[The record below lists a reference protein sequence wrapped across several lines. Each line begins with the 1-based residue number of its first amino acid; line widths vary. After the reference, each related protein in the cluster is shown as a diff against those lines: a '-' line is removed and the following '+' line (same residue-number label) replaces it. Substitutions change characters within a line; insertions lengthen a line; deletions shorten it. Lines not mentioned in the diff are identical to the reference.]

1 MVTRKY
7 SDIKTR
13 MVKKNKQGDVISFID
28 REYDM
33 NGEVWEFD
41 EMALVLN
48 EDDHGIVKIIDR
60 HGNTKKINKL
70 QIKRRINER
79 S

>member
-1 MVTRKY
+1 
-7 SDIKTR
+7 
-13 MVKKNKQGDVISFID
+13 
-28 REYDM
+28 M

-48 EDDHGIVKIIDR
+48 EDDHGVVKIIDR

>member
-1 MVTRKY
+1 
-7 SDIKTR
+7 
-13 MVKKNKQGDVISFID
+13 
-28 REYDM
+28 M
-33 NGEVWEFD
+33 NGEIWEFV

-48 EDDHGIVKIIDR
+48 EDDYGVVKIIDS